1 MSGEWAV
8 AGTSTSDIVLVR
20 LARHS
25 AGFRRVAAARLP
37 RPASA
42 IAIVSAPEEFAREAE
57 QAASA
62 TALRSDDGPDAMAES
77 SGADLA
83 RAADSSPPAPPA
95 QREPEG
101 GDEIYLPLVVA
112 ATEWGQLSLFEAS
125 ATASGSIALERAS
138 TLAAGGAGGAVR
150 ALVCPGFADAGCKQH
165 GVVAFFSA
173 GSVAVVKPVVGTEF
187 ESLRLIESAIA
198 CHLWPRGAAAAN
210 PVGLVADAS
219 MVSGDLLEHFL
230 SLAPRDQ
237 AAIAHAVSVSAFAL
251 TTFIQEQ
258 LCDLSR
264 P

>member
-1 MSGEWAV
+1 M
-8 AGTSTSDIVLVR
+8 AGTSTGDIVLVR

-57 QAASA
+57 QAVSA
-62 TALRSDDGPDAMAES
+62 TAERSDEGPEAMAES

-83 RAADSSPPAPPA
+83 RAADSSPPAPPP
-95 QREPEG
+95 QREPEA

-173 GSVAVVKPVVGTEF
+173 GSVAVVKPVVGSEF

-198 CHLWPRGAAAAN
+198 CHLWPRGAAAAS
-210 PVGLVADAS
+210 PVGLIGDAS